1 MTFEELHLIL
11 DNPNNKLSI
20 DQYKQVLHELKTDCF
35 NEQCELEPDNHSFH
49 FYGGE
54 MNAFMIALDL
64 AEHILNEQ

>member
-11 DNPNNKLSI
+11 DNSDYKISI
-20 DQYKQVLHELKTDCF
+20 DKYKQLLHELKTDCF
-35 NEQCELEPDNHSFH
+35 HEQCKLDVDTGSFH

-64 AEHILNEQ
+64 AEHISNE